1 MNDSMEQTLK
11 KVINDIDL
19 QGDDE
24 MVFIENREQGI
35 EDYGEEGM
43 RCLEDLIWT
52 NKDFQNVIEF
62 GDDAYINIF
71 PDFAEKAEGLIAAER
86 DGKLAG
92 LASSERV
99 ALAKELWAEL
109 GDVCIDDNE
118 RIDAEWREYPAGT
131 PREEI
136 WLDFEEEFGK
146 DGVTVARLMGI
157 EPWEEGSDSQMD
169 LSGMVNKVRD
179 ASEHKRDDNKLS
191 RNEPKHEIDPR

>member
-157 EPWEEGSDSQMD
+157 EPWEEGSDSQMGLSDMAAD
-169 LSGMVNKVRD
+169 LKD
-179 ASEHKRDDNKLS
+179 AAEHNY
-191 RNEPKHEIDPR
+191 NEPGKGYGDLDHGAH

>member
-35 EDYGEEGM
+35 ENYGEEGM

-86 DGKLAG
+86 DGKLAE

-136 WLDFEEEFGK
+136 WLDFEEKFGK

-157 EPWEEGSDSQMD
+157 EPWEEGSDSQMGLSDMAAD
-169 LSGMVNKVRD
+169 LKD
-179 ASEHKRDDNKLS
+179 AAEHNH
-191 RNEPKHEIDPR
+191 NEPDKRYGDLDHGAH

>member
-157 EPWEEGSDSQMD
+157 EPWEEGSDSQMGLSDMAAD
-169 LSGMVNKVRD
+169 LKD
-179 ASEHKRDDNKLS
+179 AAEHNH
-191 RNEPKHEIDPR
+191 KHQARRQGTL

>member
-35 EDYGEEGM
+35 ENYGEEGM

-86 DGKLAG
+86 DGKLAE

-136 WLDFEEEFGK
+136 WLDFEEKFGK

-157 EPWEEGSDSQMD
+157 EPWEEGSDSQMGLSDMAAD
-169 LSGMVNKVRD
+169 LKD
-179 ASEHKRDDNKLS
+179 AAEHNH
-191 RNEPKHEIDPR
+191 NEPDKGYGDLDHDAH

>member
-92 LASSERV
+92 LALSERV

-118 RIDAEWREYPAGT
+118 RIDAEWRKYPAGT

-157 EPWEEGSDSQMD
+157 EPWEEGSDSQMGLSDMAAD
-169 LSGMVNKVRD
+169 LKD
-179 ASEHKRDDNKLS
+179 AAEHNH
-191 RNEPKHEIDPR
+191 NEPGKGDGDLDHGAH

>member
-99 ALAKELWAEL
+99 ALAKELCDQWQLVVVNCAKHNQESIVTRWIVGQDHRFL
-109 GDVCIDDNE
+109 E
-118 RIDAEWREYPAGT
+118 KLRPSLYLR
-131 PREEI
+131 
-136 WLDFEEEFGK
+136 
-146 DGVTVARLMGI
+146 DG
-157 EPWEEGSDSQMD
+157 EPMTMR
-169 LSGMVNKVRD
+169 MVV
-179 ASEHKRDDNKLS
+179 
-191 RNEPKHEIDPR
+191 

>member
-35 EDYGEEGM
+35 ENYGEEGM
-43 RCLEDLIWT
+43 LCLEDLIWT

-86 DGKLAG
+86 DGKLAE

-99 ALAKELWAEL
+99 ALAKELWA
-109 GDVCIDDNE
+109 
-118 RIDAEWREYPAGT
+118 
-131 PREEI
+131 
-136 WLDFEEEFGK
+136 
-146 DGVTVARLMGI
+146 
-157 EPWEEGSDSQMD
+157 
-169 LSGMVNKVRD
+169 
-179 ASEHKRDDNKLS
+179 
-191 RNEPKHEIDPR
+191 

>member
-35 EDYGEEGM
+35 ENYGEEGM

-86 DGKLAG
+86 DGKLAE

-136 WLDFEEEFGK
+136 WLDFEEKFGK

-157 EPWEEGSDSQMD
+157 EPWEEGSDSQMGLSDMAAD
-169 LSGMVNKVRD
+169 LKD
-179 ASEHKRDDNKLS
+179 AAEHNH
-191 RNEPKHEIDPR
+191 NEPDKGY

>member
-157 EPWEEGSDSQMD
+157 EPWEEGSDS
-169 LSGMVNKVRD
+169 
-179 ASEHKRDDNKLS
+179 
-191 RNEPKHEIDPR
+191 

>member
-157 EPWEEGSDSQMD
+157 EPWEEGSDSQMGLSDMAAD
-169 LSGMVNKVRD
+169 LKD
-179 ASEHKRDDNKLS
+179 AAEHNH
-191 RNEPKHEIDPR
+191 N

>member
-157 EPWEEGSDSQMD
+157 EPWEEGSDSQMGLSDMAAD
-169 LSGMVNKVRD
+169 LKD
-179 ASEHKRDDNKLS
+179 AAEHKHGDDS
-191 RNEPKHEIDPR
+191 ISHNEPEHDGR

>member
-92 LASSERV
+92 LASS
-99 ALAKELWAEL
+99 
-109 GDVCIDDNE
+109 
-118 RIDAEWREYPAGT
+118 WREYPAGT

-157 EPWEEGSDSQMD
+157 EPWEEGSDSQIGLSDMAAD
-169 LSGMVNKVRD
+169 LKD
-179 ASEHKRDDNKLS
+179 AAEHNH
-191 RNEPKHEIDPR
+191 NEPGKGYGDLDHGAH

>member
-109 GDVCIDDNE
+109 GDVCIDDN
-118 RIDAEWREYPAGT
+118 
-131 PREEI
+131 
-136 WLDFEEEFGK
+136 
-146 DGVTVARLMGI
+146 
-157 EPWEEGSDSQMD
+157 
-169 LSGMVNKVRD
+169 KV
-179 ASEHKRDDNKLS
+179 S

>member
-11 KVINDIDL
+11 KVINDIDR

-99 ALAKELWAEL
+99 ALARELWAEL

-136 WLDFEEEFGK
+136 WLDFEEKFGQ
-146 DGVTVARLMGI
+146 DGVTVAKLMGI
-157 EPWEEGSDSQMD
+157 EPWEKEGPDAQMGLSDMAASLKDAAEHNHSEPGKGHGD
-169 LSGMVNKVRD
+169 LDHG
-179 ASEHKRDDNKLS
+179 AH
-191 RNEPKHEIDPR
+191 

>member
-157 EPWEEGSDSQMD
+157 EPWEEGSDSQMGLSDMAAD
-169 LSGMVNKVRD
+169 LKDAAEHNHNKPGKGYGD
-179 ASEHKRDDNKLS
+179 LDHGAH
-191 RNEPKHEIDPR
+191 

>member
-157 EPWEEGSDSQMD
+157 EPWEEGSDSQMGLSDMAAD
-169 LSGMVNKVRD
+169 LKD
-179 ASEHKRDDNKLS
+179 AAEHNH
-191 RNEPKHEIDPR
+191 NEPGKGYDDLDHGAH

>member
-157 EPWEEGSDSQMD
+157 EPWEEGSDSQMGLSDMAAD
-169 LSGMVNKVRD
+169 LKD
-179 ASEHKRDDNKLS
+179 AAEHNH
-191 RNEPKHEIDPR
+191 NEPGKGHGDLDHGAH

>member
-1 MNDSMEQTLK
+1 VNDSMEQTLK

-157 EPWEEGSDSQMD
+157 EPWEEGSDSQMGLSDMAAD
-169 LSGMVNKVRD
+169 LKD
-179 ASEHKRDDNKLS
+179 AAEYNH
-191 RNEPKHEIDPR
+191 NEPGKGYGDLDHGAH